1 VGGFPSVFT
10 IASRLRLD
18 ASPSPLLVPAER
30 PLVVVKRVCM
40 PVMQCS
46 WCAVVKTT
54 LGSLW
59 PAAQALPCHVVQTS
73 TWAMVSVS
81 PSSLLFSF
89 FFGHGL
95 WPTGQGQ

>member
-1 VGGFPSVFT
+1 LKFVFDLKMGFGP
-10 IASRLRLD
+10 L
-18 ASPSPLLVPAER
+18 SPTSPPGLVPAEQ

-40 PVMQCS
+40 PVMRCS
-46 WCAVVKTT
+46 WCAMVKTT

-59 PAAQALPCHVVQTS
+59 PAAQALPCHAVQMS

-81 PSSLLFSF
+81 SSSLLFSF
-89 FFGHGL
+89 FSGHGL